1 MPADA
6 KRLELLNKRTIN
18 FYNDNP
24 GISCEAVNIIFIDLF
39 EKLLFDTNHTMTT
52 ALQTQ
57 MMSAIND
64 NNNGIHELKQTITAL
79 KDSVNSS
86 KTDIIAN
93 IITEFVNIKKE
104 YIEDMRTIVQTNT
117 YEKIGPLLEKN
128 NNILIDKTTLIVN
141 EVVPRTQNT
150 YCSQITDS
158 LTSFHK
164 SITDDTHTLLKSI
177 DNQSMKDFIQNFELK
192 SSLLLQNVQQP
203 IYSFISASE
212 DRINNN
218 INGLKDGAQPIN
230 HKIMGE
236 LGVLLNAV
244 RRNNTIVSNDKQ
256 LSNVLTKIYNSAEIQ
271 ILPSTVSSNTI
282 LLKRI
287 RKPNVL
293 IENKNI
299 EQNISTDD
307 IHNFMQMIED
317 QHCNGIFISQNSG
330 IATKKNYQIEMH
342 NNNII
347 VFVHCAEYNP
357 TKIEI
362 AVDIIDN
369 LSTKLRQFKAH
380 NEDDCTVPKDV
391 LDTINN
397 EYQLFLSQKNAVI
410 DVFKESQKK
419 VLIQID
425 ELRFPSLD
433 RYLSTKYSAP
443 IQKPGL
449 KCDMCKSFSANN
461 LKALAAHKRGC
472 ARKNT
477 IVITPGN
484 LSLSQ

>member
-1 MPADA
+1 MST
-6 KRLELLNKRTIN
+6 RSLEVSNKRIIKFYNENPAIN
-18 FYNDNP
+18 F
-24 GISCEAVNIIFIDLF
+24 EAVNIIFIDLF
-39 EKLLFDTNHTMTT
+39 EKLLFDANSTMATT
-52 ALQTQ
+52 LQSQ
-57 MMSAIND
+57 MLSAINSSATD
-64 NNNGIHELKQTITAL
+64 IHELKQTMLLL
-79 KDSVNSS
+79 KDSVASS
-86 KTDIIAN
+86 KKDIITN
-93 IITEFVNIKKE
+93 IITEFVGIKRE
-104 YIEDMRTIVQTNT
+104 YIEDVRTIVQSNT

-141 EVVPRTQNT
+141 DVVPRNQNQ

-158 LTSFHK
+158 LSAFHK
-164 SITDDTHTLLKSI
+164 SITDDTQTLMKSV
-177 DNQSMKDFIQNFELK
+177 DNQSIKDFINNFELK

-212 DRINNN
+212 ERINNN
-218 INGLKDGAQPIN
+218 INGIKDGAQTIN
-230 HKIMGE
+230 TKIMEE
-236 LGVLLNAV
+236 LGDLLGKARTSQQV
-244 RRNNTIVSNDKQ
+244 ILHDKQ
-256 LSNVLTKIYNSAEIQ
+256 LSNVLTKMYNSAEIQ
-271 ILPSTVSSNTI
+271 TLPALSNSNTL

-293 IENKNI
+293 IENKNV
-299 EQNISTDD
+299 EQNVCVDD
-307 IHNFMQMIED
+307 INAFMLMIEE

-330 IATKKNYQIEMH
+330 ISTKKNYQIEMH

-347 VFVHCAEYNP
+347 VFVHNAEYSP

-397 EYQLFLSQKNAVI
+397 EYQLFLSQKNAVVE
-410 DVFKESQKK
+410 VFKESQKK
-419 VLIQID
+419 VLCQID
-425 ELRFPSLD
+425 EIRFPSLD
-433 RYLSTKYSAP
+433 RFLSTKYSAP

-449 KCDMCKSFSANN
+449 KCEMCKSFSANN

-477 IVITPGN
+477 IVLTTH
-484 LSLSQ
+484 QVAVAVK